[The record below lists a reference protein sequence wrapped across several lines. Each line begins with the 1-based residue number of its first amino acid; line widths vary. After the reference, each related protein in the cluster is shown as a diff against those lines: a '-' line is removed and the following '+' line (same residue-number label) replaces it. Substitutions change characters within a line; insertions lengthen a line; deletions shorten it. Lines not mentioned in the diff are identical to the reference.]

1 MSTQE
6 HLQQHIEQLEKRL
19 GQLEDIEQIKRLQR
33 MYGYYIDNRLWA
45 EMAELFSDSEA
56 VMEIG
61 QRGRY
66 VGKQHIEAF
75 LVEVLGQGR
84 SGLLRDEFINHMQ
97 LQGVV
102 TLTDE
107 GQHAQGRW
115 RALIQGNPP
124 AGNHSLFWAEG
135 VYENTYVKEAG
146 VWKIAR
152 LWWVP
157 TFYTTHPCDSLAF
170 TSAPASDSLP
180 PQQSSAEPDPALGRT
195 FVPYH
200 YPHPITGEA
209 ITRVTSKP

>member
-1 MSTQE
+1 MSSQE
-6 HLQQHIEQLEKRL
+6 HLLQRIEQLETRL
-19 GQLEDIEQIKRLQR
+19 VGLEDIEQIKRLQR
-33 MYGYYIDNRLWA
+33 MYGYYIDNRLWT

-66 VGKQHIEAF
+66 LGKHNIEQF
-75 LVEVLGQGR
+75 LLDVLGQGR

-102 TLTDE
+102 TLGDD
-107 GQHAQGRW
+107 GKQAQGRW

-124 AGNHSLFWAEG
+124 PGSRSLFWAEG

-146 VWKIAR
+146 TWKIAR

-157 TFYTTHPCDSLAF
+157 TFYTTHPCDSLSFAS
-170 TSAPASDSLP
+170 TPASASLP
-180 PQQSSAEPDPALGRT
+180 PQQPSAEPDSELGRT
-195 FVPYH
+195 FVPFH
-200 YPHPITGEA
+200 YQHPITGQA
-209 ITRVTSKP
+209 VTRVTSKT